1 MTYVVFNNIAS
12 GIANLCGRDVL
23 NVLNVL
29 FLRELFFHMCYFFK
43 KNWAVIFFFYESK
56 QKRVT
61 LTILSK

>member
-29 FLRELFFHMCYFFK
+29 FLRELFFHMCYFF
-43 KNWAVIFFFYESK
+43 
-56 QKRVT
+56 
-61 LTILSK
+61 